1 MCSFKLYKRVKYWCH
16 TDLSSII
23 NTAKRIGK
31 NTNFLKRRKIFLHQ
45 YLDVSTVIFVL
56 TTSPE
61 RIKVTSI
68 EFFRNMVTWKAFCE
82 KEVASVTRFSKI
94 SPLWQKFTSL
104 GQYFDILFPIGKSAE
119 PT

>member
-1 MCSFKLYKRVKYWCH
+1 M
-16 TDLSSII
+16 
-23 NTAKRIGK
+23 
-31 NTNFLKRRKIFLHQ
+31 KRRKIFLHQ